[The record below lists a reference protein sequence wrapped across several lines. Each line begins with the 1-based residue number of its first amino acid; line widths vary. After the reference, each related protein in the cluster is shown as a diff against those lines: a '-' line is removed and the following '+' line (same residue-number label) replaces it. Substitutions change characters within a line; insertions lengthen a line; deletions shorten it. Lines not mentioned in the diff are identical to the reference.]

1 MSQELRKIE
10 KSSKN
15 KIYQGKFQPT
25 GVTMKLLT
33 IILIGFLASFSTK
46 AQSIFNLDKESGS
59 VIVKGTSSL
68 HDWEANAEKME
79 ATFTATLNEEG
90 LIDSLSE
97 LVFTVDVNSIE
108 SGKGMMNGKIYSAF
122 DSKKHPKIVFT
133 LSEIKEIKQDSIF
146 VTGVLA
152 MAGEEQT
159 VDLVV
164 NYQIQ
169 EDLSLKI
176 AGSKTLLMTDYGMK
190 PPKAMLGTLKTGD
203 EVEIVFDVVFN
214 KN

>member
-1 MSQELRKIE
+1 
-10 KSSKN
+10 
-15 KIYQGKFQPT
+15 
-25 GVTMKLLT
+25 MKLLT
-33 IILIGFLASFSTK
+33 IILVGFLASFSTQ
-46 AQSIFNLDKESGS
+46 AQSIFNLDNATSN

-68 HDWEANAEKME
+68 HDWEAKAESNE
-79 ATFTATLNEEG
+79 ASFTATLNDEG
-90 LIDSLSE
+90 LIESVSE
-97 LVFTVDVNSIE
+97 LVFTVDVKSIE

-133 LSEIKEIKQDSIF
+133 LSEIKEITQDSIF
-146 VTGVLA
+146 ATGVLA
-152 MAGEEQT
+152 MAGKEQT

-169 EDLSLKI
+169 DDLSIKI
-176 AGSKTLLMTDYGMK
+176 AGSKSLMMTDYGMK